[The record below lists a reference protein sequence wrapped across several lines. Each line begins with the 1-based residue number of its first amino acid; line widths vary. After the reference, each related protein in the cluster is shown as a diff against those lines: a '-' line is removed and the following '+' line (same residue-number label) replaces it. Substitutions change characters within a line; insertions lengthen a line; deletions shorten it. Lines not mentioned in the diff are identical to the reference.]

1 MIRLYYNLARNIFQD
16 NITIYWNK
24 FSTYA
29 FFLNVLFLNNSL
41 PSILKLYSTVIE
53 EYGDIILDNL
63 FLSKGSLEIF
73 CHVLD
78 LIPKSNFSLK

>member
-1 MIRLYYNLARNIFQD
+1 ML
-16 NITIYWNK
+16 
-24 FSTYA
+24 
-29 FFLNVLFLNNSL
+29 FFERFILNNSL

-53 EYGDIILDNL
+53 EFWDIILDNL

-78 LIPKSNFSLK
+78 LIPKNNFSLK